1 MSKTKDF
8 SSIGDVLKSLKEE
21 FPDVSISKIRFL
33 ESEGLIEPERTAS
46 GYRKFSANDIAR
58 LRFILR
64 LQRDQFLPLKVIRKR
79 LEQFDPLELEPSP
92 NGDRDE
98 KTAEREEPEW
108 TAGSGLSL
116 SFDELVSSSGL
127 DELQIR
133 ELEEFGLIDSHS
145 AGDHIYYDEDDLVM
159 ARIARDFGKYG
170 IEPRHLKMYRAF
182 ADREAGLFEQ
192 VVVPRGKTEG
202 SRAVVQSLTELGKL
216 SKRMRDVLLRASL
229 REHLGN

>member
-1 MSKTKDF
+1 MNKTQEF
-8 SSIGDVLKSLKEE
+8 SSIGDVLKALKEE

-33 ESEGLIEPERTAS
+33 ETEGLIEPERTAS
-46 GYRKFSANDIAR
+46 GYRKFSSNDIAR

-79 LEQFDPLELEPSP
+79 LEQFDPSELEPSP
-92 NGDRDE
+92 NGESDE
-98 KTAEREEPEW
+98 KATQEDPEW
-108 TAGSGLSL
+108 TASSGLSL

-133 ELEEFGLIDSHS
+133 ELEEFGLIDSHT
-145 AGDHIYYDEDDLVM
+145 AGDDIYYDEDDLVM

-202 SRAVVQSLTELGKL
+202 GRAVIQSLTELGKL
-216 SKRMRDVLLRASL
+216 SKRLRDVLLRASL